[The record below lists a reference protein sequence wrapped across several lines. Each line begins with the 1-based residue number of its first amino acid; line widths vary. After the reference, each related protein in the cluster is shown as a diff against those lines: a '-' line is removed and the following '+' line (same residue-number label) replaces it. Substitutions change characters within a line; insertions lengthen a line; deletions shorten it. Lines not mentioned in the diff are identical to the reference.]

1 MFLSNP
7 GKCKGSGD
15 CVDACPTDAIKL
27 VDGRVVSC
35 ITCGK
40 CEAICP
46 NKAIYQNKF
55 GGYVVDRTKCNLCGM
70 CINVCPVDVIT
81 VKDGKIMGMCSN
93 CGVCVPACKN
103 DARSKYSRM
112 VY

>member
-7 GKCKGSGD
+7 GKCDGSGN

-27 VDGRVVSC
+27 VDGKVVSC

-40 CEAICP
+40 CEGVCP
-46 NKAIYQNKF
+46 NKAIYENKF

-70 CINVCPVDVIT
+70 CMNVQTMQECQDHP
-81 VKDGKIMGMCSN
+81 KQFSQKIKWL
-93 CGVCVPACKN
+93 AELT
-103 DARSKYSRM
+103 
-112 VY
+112 